1 MKFLFA
7 AKLSGIIL
15 LLLVLAAC
23 SPATE
28 SANSPGGV
36 VEAYFSALTQGDVEK
51 MVSLSCADWEQDARL
66 EVAAFVGVESSL
78 KDVACSETG
87 SDGDFTTVSCTG
99 IILASYGDEQDE
111 FPLSDRAYRTIQEAG
126 EWRMCGY

>member
-1 MKFLFA
+1 MRFYFA
-7 AKLSGIIL
+7 TKLSGIFL
-15 LLLVLAAC
+15 LLWALVACNPAA
-23 SPATE
+23 E
-28 SANSPGGV
+28 SANRPSGV

-51 MVSLSCADWEQDARL
+51 MVSLSCADWERDARI

-87 SDGDFTTVSCTG
+87 SEGNFTTVSCTG
-99 IILASYGDEQDE
+99 SILASYGDEQDE
-111 FPLSDRAYRTIQEAG
+111 FPLNDRVYRTIQEAG